1 MHVYGYT
8 RILTD
13 ILIFF
18 ASPSLNGINLSKN
31 SIYFTGEKQ
40 TQRERGAVRNAALS
54 RWNATPASWTSPP
67 QSPFG
72 AKAARLAKW
81 TLNRVSFCGS
91 DGREKKKTNAR
102 PKRLQTSSLLKKKNR
117 RKIKYSGDITGTACW
132 LCEVIK
138 QFLFF
143 FFFPPSG
150 FFFFPVNKI
159 GSSKSESWTRGRCT
173 EL

>member
-1 MHVYGYT
+1 MKVGQQRVKSTAMGWELGKRTNKTAVDIYTYKCMHIYTYIHVYVYT
-8 RILTD
+8 RT
-13 ILIFF
+13 LIYWSFF

-91 DGREKKKTNAR
+91 DGREKKKPT
-102 PKRLQTSSLLKKKNR
+102 PD
-117 RKIKYSGDITGTACW
+117 RKGCKQAACW
-132 LCEVIK
+132 
-138 QFLFF
+138 
-143 FFFPPSG
+143 
-150 FFFFPVNKI
+150 
-159 GSSKSESWTRGRCT
+159 RRRT
-173 EL
+173 EGK